1 MFYSKSTGGFYAP
14 EIHGDAIPDD
24 AVEISDGQH
33 RYLLEGQASG
43 KRIVSDPSGFPVLAD
58 QPELTLADL
67 KVAACTRI
75 DEARD
80 ARLAGG
86 FLFNGIRFDS
96 DDKSVRRISG
106 AVLLCL
112 LDPEHSE
119 NWITQDNSRVVL
131 NADEINGLGL
141 AAANHERETLFK
153 ARALKDQIEAASSKS
168 EVDSVVWL

>member
-14 EIHGDAIPDD
+14 DLHGDAIPAD
-24 AVEISDGQH
+24 AVEISDEQH
-33 RYLLEGQASG
+33 ARLLEGQSSG
-43 KRIVSDPSGFPVLAD
+43 KRIVADPGGNPILAD
-58 QPELTLADL
+58 PPAPTLAQVKDE
-67 KVAACTRI
+67 AIARI
-75 DEARD
+75 DAARD
-80 ARLAGG
+80 AQLSGG
-86 FLFNGIRFDS
+86 FAFNGIRFDS

-112 LDPEHSE
+112 IDPEHSE

-131 NADEINGLGL
+131 SAVEIKGLGL

-168 EVDSVVWL
+168 AVNAIAWS